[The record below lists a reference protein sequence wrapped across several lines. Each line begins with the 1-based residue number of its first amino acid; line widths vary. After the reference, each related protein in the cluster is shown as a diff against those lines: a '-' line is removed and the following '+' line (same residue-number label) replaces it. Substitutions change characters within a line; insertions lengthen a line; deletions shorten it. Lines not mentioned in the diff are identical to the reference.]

1 MPEGWFASGSMPA
14 RKLGGGPNFEGYA
27 LEMKCSYSVVVSGR
41 LTSRIAV
48 GGGDIRN
55 YLRKMAEDIGIMQ
68 RDYEKV

>member
-14 RKLGGGPNFEGYA
+14 IKLGGGPNFEGYA

-48 GGGDIRN
+48 GGGI
-55 YLRKMAEDIGIMQ
+55 
-68 RDYEKV
+68 